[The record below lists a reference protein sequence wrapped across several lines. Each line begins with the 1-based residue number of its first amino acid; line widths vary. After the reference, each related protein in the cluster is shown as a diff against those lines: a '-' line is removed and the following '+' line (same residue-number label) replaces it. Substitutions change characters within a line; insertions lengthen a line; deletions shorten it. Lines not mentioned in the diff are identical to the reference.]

1 MINRNMKSY
10 NYFALGAENDY
21 GQPQLSEEPVGAIKM
36 AIETSSQSVQDNIL
50 YTGATYIGF
59 THALV
64 DDSFVVSYGDKL
76 LKVLYVNPK
85 GRFKQV
91 FMADYVN

>member
-10 NYFALGAENDY
+10 SYFALVGENAY
-21 GQPQLSEEPVGAIKM
+21 GQPQLSEEPLGTIKM
-36 AIETSSQSVQDNIL
+36 AIETSSQTVQDNIL

-59 THALV
+59 THSFV
-64 DDSFVVSYGDKL
+64 DDSFVISYGDKL

-91 FMADYVN
+91 FMAEYVN

>member
-10 NYFALGAENDY
+10 SYFALVGENAY
-21 GQPQLSEEPVGAIKM
+21 GQPQLSEEPLGTIKM
-36 AIETSSQSVQDNIL
+36 AIETSSQTVQDNIL

-59 THALV
+59 TH
-64 DDSFVVSYGDKL
+64 SFVINYGDKL

-91 FMADYVN
+91 FMAEYVN